1 MFHSIFGMPTL
12 RSAGTFEE
20 LSRMRQQMDRLMD
33 TFFNRSSVAVSA
45 GVFPAINL
53 TEDDNAFYLRAEL
66 PGLEAGDLQ
75 VQATANNVTI
85 SGERRFG
92 PEDSSAK
99 YHRREREAGKFS
111 RAIALPKEID
121 ADRVEARMS
130 NGILVLK
137 IAKSEAAKPR
147 RIQISG

>member
-1 MFHSIFGMPTL
+1 MFHSIFGMPPS
-12 RSAGTFEE
+12 RSTGPFEE
-20 LSRMRQQMDRLMD
+20 LSRMRHQMDRLMD
-33 TFFNRSSVAVSA
+33 TFFNRPSAGFTA
-45 GVFPAINL
+45 GVFPALNL

-66 PGLEAGDLQ
+66 PGVAADDLQ

-85 SGERRFG
+85 SGERRLG
-92 PEDSSAK
+92 AEDSSAK

-121 ADRVEARMS
+121 SDRVEARMS
-130 NGILVLK
+130 NGVLVLK
-137 IAKSEAAKPR
+137 IAKSETAKPR